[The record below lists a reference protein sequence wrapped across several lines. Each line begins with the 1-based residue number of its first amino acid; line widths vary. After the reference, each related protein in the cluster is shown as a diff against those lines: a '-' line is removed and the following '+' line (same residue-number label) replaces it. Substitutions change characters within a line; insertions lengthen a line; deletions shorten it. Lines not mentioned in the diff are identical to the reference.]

1 MSSEVRV
8 KLADVPDGAAVRVEG
23 GPYGVCIARL
33 GDDFYALSDRC
44 SHQSWS
50 LSDGEVE
57 PFACTIECTKHGSTF
72 SLKDGSPQCLPA
84 TRPVHV
90 YQVRVDGDD
99 VVVTVE

>member
-44 SHQSWS
+44 CHQSWS

-84 TRPVHV
+84 TRPVDV
-90 YQVRVDGDD
+90 YPVRTEGDE

>member
-84 TRPVHV
+84 TRPVDV
-90 YQVRVDGDD
+90 YPVRTEGDE

>member
-1 MSSEVRV
+1 MSEEIRL
-8 KLADVPDGAAVRVEG
+8 KLSNLSDGVATRVEG
-23 GPYGVCIARL
+23 GPYGLCLARL
-33 GDDFYALSDRC
+33 GNDVYALDDRC
-44 SHQSWS
+44 SHQEWL

-57 PFACTIECTKHGSTF
+57 EFGCSIECTKHGSTF